1 MSAKPQPPPGG
12 DIDIGWKLEVGTTVT
27 FLSATIVVA
36 LRCFTRWKYS
46 QRGWDDYLMVVALLQ
61 ALVATIVDFVA
72 VNNGLGRH
80 AFYLSPPEAVNQQYY
95 SLLAQVFCVHGL
107 SFAKLSIVVSYIRVL
122 RDSGSRFHQILLW
135 TTGGLV
141 FVVNTIVIITFYA
154 ACNPTEKAWNPSIS
168 GTCWAPTKR
177 IVFPILQGA
186 FSGFTDF
193 FLAFYPFFF
202 LRKLRLRWRTKAF
215 VLLLMGLGAVTGVF
229 AVIRTVETATQLHAP
244 PSKMPDM
251 SFSTVLGLTWSGME
265 RNIAMLVGSVPALN
279 PLAAPATRLLRQTF
293 SSSKSRLRSAK
304 SGSYQLSDVPESSK
318 LPSKDAEKQSYTAEW
333 NQKTGT
339 PVASASEEQIF
350 PAQGREIT

>member
-27 FLSATIVVA
+27 FLAAAIVVA

-46 QRGWDDYLMVVALLQ
+46 QRGWDDYLMVLALLQ

-80 AFYLSPPEAVNQQYY
+80 TYYLSPPEAVNQQFY

-107 SFAKLSIVVSYIRVL
+107 SFAKLSIVVSYLRVL
-122 RDSGSRFHQILLW
+122 RDSGSRLHQFVLW
-135 TTGGLV
+135 TTGITV
-141 FVVNTIVIITFYA
+141 FIVNTVVIITFYA
-154 ACNPTEKAWNPSIS
+154 ACNPTLKAWDRSVS

-177 IVFPILQGA
+177 IAFLILQGA
-186 FSGFTDF
+186 FSAFTDF

-202 LRKLRLRWRTKAF
+202 LRKLRLRWRTKAL
-215 VLLLMGLGAVTGVF
+215 VLLLMGLGAVTGAF
-229 AVIRTVETATQLHAP
+229 ALIRTVETSTQLHVP
-244 PSKMPDM
+244 PTTIPDM

-265 RNIAMLVGSVPALN
+265 RNIAMLVGSIPALN
-279 PLAAPATRLLRQTF
+279 PLAAPAARLLKETF
-293 SSSKSRLRSAK
+293 SSSQSKLRSAK
-304 SGSYQLSDVPESSK
+304 SGSSQMSDVPESSK
-318 LPSKDAEKQSYTAEW
+318 LPSKDLEKQSYSAEW

-339 PVASASEEQIF
+339 PVTSVSEEQI
-350 PAQGREIT
+350 